1 MTTARAAALNGGTGR
16 EPAAKSVQNPC
27 TCSAL
32 VLRADSGFDLVM
44 SDEQLP
50 DPNTPE
56 WSVAWAAREVLRRHL
71 GPRYDRNLPSFPR
84 KGGDGADAPQRLA
97 ADKEA
102 AEPTALNLRSP
113 AGPQI
118 GVAMARAAGNHPVL
132 SDLGHREVINVACSF
147 CFKCG

>member
-1 MTTARAAALNGGTGR
+1 MTTARAAALNGGTRR

-71 GPRYDRNLPSFPR
+71 GPRYDRNLPSFLAKAVMERMRLSGWLLTKKPPNPPHSTYGPPLDR
-84 KGGDGADAPQRLA
+84 K
-97 ADKEA
+97 
-102 AEPTALNLRSP
+102 
-113 AGPQI
+113 
-118 GVAMARAAGNHPVL
+118 
-132 SDLGHREVINVACSF
+132 
-147 CFKCG
+147 

>member
-50 DPNTPE
+50 IRTLPNGP
-56 WSVAWAAREVLRRHL
+56 SRGPL
-71 GPRYDRNLPSFPR
+71 GKFCADISAQGTIATCPRFLAKAVMERMRLSGWLLTKKPPNPPHSSYGPPLDR
-84 KGGDGADAPQRLA
+84 K
-97 ADKEA
+97 
-102 AEPTALNLRSP
+102 
-113 AGPQI
+113 
-118 GVAMARAAGNHPVL
+118 
-132 SDLGHREVINVACSF
+132 
-147 CFKCG
+147 